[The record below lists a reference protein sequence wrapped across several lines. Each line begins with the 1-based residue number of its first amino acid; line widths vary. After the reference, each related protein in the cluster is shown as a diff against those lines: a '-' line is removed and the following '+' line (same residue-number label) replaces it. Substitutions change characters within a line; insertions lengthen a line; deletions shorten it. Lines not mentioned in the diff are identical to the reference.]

1 MTRTP
6 VFLLCL
12 LCKEMVTS
20 SHIPCNYNNDIQ
32 IFRYFP
38 KKKGSHPHPYIKL
51 LFASATTF
59 PQKIIISSL
68 LLCLPNPPK
77 KNAPGIFEIN
87 SPALAWQN
95 LFSPTLVRGTCFFRL
110 PTIVLLAQADFLSV
124 FEYIYRIPQYI
135 LLIRLITDQISICI
149 YIYIYQYVICQYIP
163 RYKYMLLK
171 SNHESCDMVW
181 LLCLFWGFACIGW
194 HFQTIVC
201 SIRTS
206 PTSEWTPTLGVL
218 EIWNSYIGL

>member
-12 LCKEMVTS
+12 LCKEMVKS

-77 KNAPGIFEIN
+77 KTHLEYSRSTLPPSPDRIF
-87 SPALAWQN
+87 SVPRLCVAHV
-95 LFSPTLVRGTCFFRL
+95 FSAFL
-110 PTIVLLAQADFLSV
+110 PLSFWHRPIFYPFLS
-124 FEYIYRIPQYI
+124 IYTVYPN
-135 LLIRLITDQISICI
+135 I
-149 YIYIYQYVICQYIP
+149 YY
-163 RYKYMLLK
+163 
-171 SNHESCDMVW
+171 
-181 LLCLFWGFACIGW
+181 
-194 HFQTIVC
+194 
-201 SIRTS
+201 
-206 PTSEWTPTLGVL
+206 
-218 EIWNSYIGL
+218 